1 MGRLGSSA
9 RENSTDGDL
18 LLRLKPP
25 SAVFYFFLGASIGT
39 LVIFTLAGLL
49 ADGLG
54 WPAVFYVTGNRGF
67 QFDLLG
73 TGNPEVFLFY
83 RRLQSSLGL
92 CLVPLGVGFTGA
104 ASTHI

>member
-18 LLRLKPP
+18 LLRLKTPLT
-25 SAVFYFFLGASIGT
+25 FFKLFLLGASIGT

-54 WPAVFYVTGNRGF
+54 WPAVFYVTGNPGF
-67 QFDLLG
+67 QLG
-73 TGNPEVFLFY
+73 TGRHDICQNVYTSRLWNSHILPEN
-83 RRLQSSLGL
+83 
-92 CLVPLGVGFTGA
+92 T
-104 ASTHI
+104 

>member
-1 MGRLGSSA
+1 MTGAWGAWAPPLEKTQLMGIYFSGL
-9 RENSTDGDL
+9 NH
-18 LLRLKPP
+18 LRLF
-25 SAVFYFFLGASIGT
+25 FYFFLGASIGT

-73 TGNPEVFLFY
+73 TGRHDIL
-83 RRLQSSLGL
+83 L
-92 CLVPLGVGFTGA
+92 
-104 ASTHI
+104 